1 VKAGILH
8 FI

>member
-1 VKAGILH
+1 LHYILH